1 MMLKRDT
8 LQSASDFP
16 QWETFQV
23 KHEHWWNS
31 FCRGWQ
37 WKTRELLHQLPPPHA
52 LHKIQPLELQSPLL
66 RIAVLSPLVTE
77 RSPTACPQGTPTNSA
92 QTKTAPIKQAL

>member
-1 MMLKRDT
+1 MAVENT
-8 LQSASDFP
+8 GATTP
-16 QWETFQV
+16 TA
-23 KHEHWWNS
+23 
-31 FCRGWQ
+31 
-37 WKTRELLHQLPPPHA
+37 PPHA